1 MTSSSSHAAGG
12 AAYRPDIDG
21 LRAIAVGAVLV
32 FHAGMAGLPGGFVGV
47 DVFFVISG
55 FLITAIIARE
65 SDEGR
70 FTYGDFYERR
80 IRRIYPALM
89 VVLVATL
96 IVATLVMVPL
106 DFRRFGRT
114 LVWTPLFAS
123 NFAFMGQAGYFDPDG
138 ATKPLLHTWSL
149 GVEEQFYIV
158 FPLVLMAVKRWG
170 WNRSRAV
177 VAIVAASFAGSVA
190 GGIAGWGDAYFL
202 LPTRFW
208 ELGIGAL
215 LALTPWRPA
224 STGLRAAI
232 GGIGLA
238 AIVGSMLLIDETMAF
253 PGWVAAVPVL
263 GSAAV
268 ILAEVGPAA
277 RLLSTAPFV
286 FVGRISYPMY
296 LWHWPLIVFAQMY
309 FFHPLTGIEGVGVV
323 VATILLSWATMVA
336 IETPIRS
343 RRVLAGRRALFAVAT
358 LASLALVAA
367 GLFVF
372 NTPGLERWTTPEQ
385 RAVLAPPA
393 SGRVLSQR
401 CPAIEIGVAGE
412 HPDCILGRADGTPP
426 RFAVLGD
433 SHAGTVVD
441 TLSDEAE
448 RLGLAGLFFG
458 RAACPPILTVDRP
471 ITADRRCTENLEAA
485 LARIAAADV
494 RTVIV
499 VSRWTLTVTGHDYAR
514 SPAQLRPL
522 LVDGRMLGEAEW
534 RDVLLDRLGRTFD
547 RLAGRRVI
555 VVAPVPEVRFD
566 VPVAFANALRLGRP
580 PPPGPTRA
588 ELDDR
593 RRSTLALL
601 DAAAAG
607 RPWVSRLDPA
617 DLLCDAER
625 CAIGDAG
632 GPLYRD
638 PDHLSKRGAD
648 RLAPLFAEALATAL
662 APPAPAPQADTPAA
676 P

>member
-89 VVLVATL
+89 MVLVATL

-232 GGIGLA
+232 GGVGLA

-309 FFHPLTGIEGVGVV
+309 FFHPLTAIEGVGVV

-343 RRVLAGRRALFAVAT
+343 RRVLASRRALFSAAGVAT
-358 LASLALVAA
+358 VLVVAA
-367 GLFVF
+367 GLVVF
-372 NTPGLERWTTPEQ
+372 NVKALNRWTAPEQ
-385 RAVLAPPA
+385 EAMA
-393 SGRVLSQR
+393 SVAAEGAKIDEL
-401 CPAIEIGVAGE
+401 CPAAYKGIAGE
-412 HPDCILGRADGTPP
+412 RLDCRIGAPDAARPP
-426 RFAVLGD
+426 RFALFGD
-433 SHAGTVVD
+433 SHSRAVAGQISD
-441 TLSDEAE
+441 TAEGMGLS
-448 RLGLAGLFFG
+448 GYYFG
-458 RAACPPILTVDRP
+458 RFACPPVVGLDRP
-471 ITADRRCTENLEAA
+471 GDKALRCADHLTAAMATVKASPVE
-485 LARIAAADV
+485 
-494 RTVIV
+494 TVILV
-499 VSRWTLTVTGHDYAR
+499 ARWAVTVTGHDYGR
-514 SPAQLRPL
+514 SPAEVHAILI
-522 LVDGRMLGEAEW
+522 DGRVIAEAE
-534 RDVLLDRLGRTFD
+534 RERLVGE
-547 RLAGRRVI
+547 RLAAFLDAFSDRRVVI
-555 VVAPVPEVRFD
+555 VGPVPEVRFD
-566 VPVAFANALRLGRP
+566 VPNVLATAMRLGRP
-580 PPPGPTRA
+580 QPAGPTRA
-588 ELDDR
+588 EHDAR
-593 RRSTLALL
+593 QAPVWALL
-601 DAAAAG
+601 KRLATS
-607 RPWVSRLDPA
+607 RPWVRVLDPA
-617 DLLCDAER
+617 DLMCDGVA
-625 CAIGDAG
+625 CAITEG
-632 GPLYRD
+632 GRPLYMD
-638 PDHLSKRGAD
+638 ADHVSKLGAK
-648 RLAPLFAEALATAL
+648 RLEPLWRSALGGG
-662 APPAPAPQADTPAA
+662 
-676 P
+676 